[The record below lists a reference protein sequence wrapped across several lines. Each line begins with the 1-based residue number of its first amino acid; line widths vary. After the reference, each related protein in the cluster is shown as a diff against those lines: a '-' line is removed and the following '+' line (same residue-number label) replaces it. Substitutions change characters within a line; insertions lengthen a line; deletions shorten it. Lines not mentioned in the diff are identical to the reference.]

1 MHPVA
6 DKASVAPRAAGC
18 CLATKL
24 APLGLPQA
32 VCDGLTAQLD
42 ALLQLDTA
50 DDPRAH
56 VPCREHARCGQ
67 ADWPRLAENK
77 PNSASQRAAR
87 EADLATAGRTL
98 RAAAGALWR

>member
-1 MHPVA
+1 MES
-6 DKASVAPRAAGC
+6 DEASVAPRAAGC

-32 VCDGLTAQLD
+32 VCDGLSAQLD

-56 VPCREHARCGQ
+56 CAMSRARPM
-67 ADWPRLAENK
+67 WP
-77 PNSASQRAAR
+77 
-87 EADLATAGRTL
+87 G
-98 RAAAGALWR
+98 

>member
-1 MHPVA
+1 MES
-6 DKASVAPRAAGC
+6 DEASVAARAAGC

-32 VCDGLTAQLD
+32 VCDGLSAQLD

-56 VPCREHARCGQ
+56 CAIVESTADVARLIGRGWPRTRPMLPASAQ
-67 ADWPRLAENK
+67 LERLIWPRLAAI
-77 PNSASQRAAR
+77 PSWYPS
-87 EADLATAGRTL
+87 
-98 RAAAGALWR
+98 